1 MRFLIA
7 RNLDLQKASEMFA
20 QHCKWRD
27 EFVPKGFIVE
37 SQIPNQLA
45 AEKTYIQGLDRNG
58 RPLMI
63 VVGCKHLAKERD
75 MEEFKR
81 TCSNNLN
88 SICSKKFLM
97 KKMSSLN
104 HQSLHY
110 INLSFMWRG
119 IKVIPIRALS
129 HSNFMT
135 YFERHLKWCS

>member
-7 RNLDLQKASEMFA
+7 RNLDLQKASEMFV

-27 EFVPKGFIVE
+27 EFVSKGFIVE

-45 AEKTYIQGLDRNG
+45 AEKTFIQGLDRNG

-81 TCSNNLN
+81 TCSNTFELNLLQE
-88 SICSKKFLM
+88 ICHEE
-97 KKMSSLN
+97 N
-104 HQSLHY
+104 V
-110 INLSFMWRG
+110 II
-119 IKVIPIRALS
+119 IKACIS
-129 HSNFMT
+129 
-135 YFERHLKWCS
+135 

>member
-1 MRFLIA
+1 MESATLMRFLIA

-37 SQIPNQLA
+37 SQIPNQLG
-45 AEKTYIQGLDRNG
+45 AEKTFIQGLDRNG

-81 TCSNNLN
+81 TCSNTLNSIFSNNLN
-88 SICSKKFLM
+88 SICSKKFVM

-104 HQSLHY
+104 HQSLHF
-110 INLSFMWRG
+110 INLSFIWRA
-119 IKVIPIRALS
+119 IKAIPI
-129 HSNFMT
+129 
-135 YFERHLKWCS
+135 